1 MQLDLALCRC
11 IYNWLTVSYGFIRG
25 EEGSSYDLMINMY
38 HKCPYSQSGL
48 VGKVPCLSA
57 WGSGAIW
64 KIGGEGDGV
73 DGKIKRRL
81 VMSWDVWGKE
91 GVSVKVK
98 TSAKKRK

>member
-1 MQLDLALCRC
+1 M
-11 IYNWLTVSYGFIRG
+11 
-25 EEGSSYDLMINMY
+25 
-38 HKCPYSQSGL
+38 
-48 VGKVPCLSA
+48 SA

>member
-1 MQLDLALCRC
+1 MGQRGNLDD
-11 IYNWLTVSYGFIRG
+11 W
-25 EEGSSYDLMINMY
+25 
-38 HKCPYSQSGL
+38 
-48 VGKVPCLSA
+48 
-57 WGSGAIW
+57 
-64 KIGGEGDGV
+64 GEGDGA